1 MSWYDLDPRIA
12 IRDLEGMNK
21 QQLFQVAYQARN
33 PEVRRS
39 AILRIGDPELTRAFA
54 KEDPSPIVRRRLV
67 RELRDMAVLAHIANN
82 DADISV
88 RETALGQIEK
98 LQLY

>member
-21 QQLFQVAYQARN
+21 KQLFQVAYQARN

-39 AILRIGDPELTRAFA
+39 AILRIGDPDLTRTFA

-67 RELRDMAVLAHIANN
+67 RELRDMAVLEHIANN
-82 DADISV
+82 DADATV
-88 RETALGQIEK
+88 RETALEQIEK

>member
-1 MSWYDLDPRIA
+1 MSWYDFDPRIA

-39 AILRIGDPELTRAFA
+39 AILRIGDPGLTRTFA

-67 RELRDMAVLAHIANN
+67 RELRDMAVLEHIANN
-82 DADISV
+82 DADATV
-88 RETALGQIEK
+88 RETALEQIEK